1 MLTSHV
7 RCVQHSREISGNWR
21 RPGSEKAAT
30 DRYKYQTRRAKNT
43 RTNFDTAEVVCCSKQ
58 AAALRPVAASN
69 MNRIQ
74 IARHA
79 APCNCVDVGAVGSCS
94 ASQQKC
100 GIKRK
105 QQNSPSGHMPLTGHP
120 STVVNVDHC
129 VPAISTVFLF
139 CSQDG
144 MIQYSSSFA
153 WQVLCSS
160 VPSLISG

>member
-1 MLTSHV
+1 M

-43 RTNFDTAEVVCCSKQ
+43 RTNFDAAEVVCSSKQ
-58 AAALRPVAASN
+58 AAALRPVAESN
-69 MNRIQ
+69 LNRVQ
-74 IARHA
+74 MARRA
-79 APCNCVDVGAVGSCS
+79 VPCNCIDVSAIGSCS
-94 ASQQKC
+94 ARQH
-100 GIKRK
+100 KRFTERTE
-105 QQNSPSGHMPLTGHP
+105 QNPPSGHMPLTGHP

-160 VPSLISG
+160 VPSLISD